1 MLRALQLG
9 ALLGLGHGYECDPGI
24 SNRTA
29 RALCV
34 GWLPGRDTNRS
45 KCEIELGCCWA
56 LGAAAPAA
64 CYSPVGSAGPGGRL
78 PHIDNKELQWLGF
91 FGQPDRDAYRPNAQH
106 GIASFGSSSDLPTLA
121 RGAALGMAGLF
132 KTQLYLV
139 RKGNYHGPV
148 EARGHRL
155 FPDWRQRWSA
165 LAHKLAPWVANSTIR
180 GFHIGDELCWGGLP
194 YTEMV
199 GMAAAIAETQW
210 PGLPRMDGQADN
222 LSLIVYANEGAG
234 TLVRDRNCFNLSI
247 GYTSVPAGLTWI
259 SFDFYNPPAS
269 WIRGL
274 YEQHLYPKMLPHQ
287 RVLLV
292 PDASTSAF
300 VKPGNAN
307 HSGSGWS
314 VPDMV
319 GRAHEYFAWAATDT
333 SGKIIGMN
341 PWHWNTVPFTPGD
354 YWELGIESIPPLTQV
369 WTAIGQAVLANGQA
383 HQRG

>member
-1 MLRALQLG
+1 MMLRALQLG

-29 RALCV
+29 RALCD

-56 LGAAAPAA
+56 LPAALGAAAPAAAAAAAAA

-78 PHIDNKELQWLGF
+78 PHIDNKGLQWLGF

-139 RKGNYHGPV
+139 RTGNFSGPV

-165 LAHKLAPWVANSTIR
+165 LAHKLAPWVANGTIR

-210 PGLPRMDGQADN
+210 PGLLPPMDGHAN
-222 LSLIVYANEGAG
+222 LSPIVYANEGAG

-269 WIRGL
+269 WVRGL

-287 RVLLV
+287 RGAQPSSFASSRIVIPALPCCQHLLLL
-292 PDASTSAF
+292 
-300 VKPGNAN
+300 
-307 HSGSGWS
+307 SG
-314 VPDMV
+314 
-319 GRAHEYFAWAATDT
+319 
-333 SGKIIGMN
+333 
-341 PWHWNTVPFTPGD
+341 
-354 YWELGIESIPPLTQV
+354 YW
-369 WTAIGQAVLANGQA
+369 
-383 HQRG
+383 